1 MANVKNVSVGKP
13 KKAGAISNAPLGTA
27 LPTDATTQ
35 LNEAFKN
42 LGYVS
47 EDGLTNENTPESDNI
62 LAWGG
67 DEVLSYQ
74 TKKTDTYTFMLI
86 ESLNPDVLKAVYG
99 SENVTG
105 TLADGITVTANSDEL
120 DYSSWVVDMILRG
133 NVLKRIV
140 IPSAKITEIGE
151 IVYSDEDAIGY
162 KITLSATP
170 DESGNTHYEYI
181 KQQKA

>member
-1 MANVKNVSVGKP
+1 MADAKNVSVGKP
-13 KKAGAISNAPLGTA
+13 KKAGAISHAPLGTA
-27 LPTDATTQ
+27 LPTDATTA

-47 EDGLTNENTPESDNI
+47 DEGLTNGNSPESDNI

-74 TKKTDTYTFMLI
+74 TEKTDTFKFSLI

-99 SENVTG
+99 DANVTG
-105 TLADGITVTANSDEL
+105 TLAEGITVTANSDEL
-120 DYSSWVVDMILRG
+120 PYSSWIVDMILRG
-133 NVLKRIV
+133 SMLKRIV

-151 IVYSDEDAIGY
+151 IVYSDEEAIGY
-162 KITLSATP
+162 EITISATP
-170 DESGNTHYEYI
+170 DENGNTHYEYI
-181 KQQKA
+181 KTAT